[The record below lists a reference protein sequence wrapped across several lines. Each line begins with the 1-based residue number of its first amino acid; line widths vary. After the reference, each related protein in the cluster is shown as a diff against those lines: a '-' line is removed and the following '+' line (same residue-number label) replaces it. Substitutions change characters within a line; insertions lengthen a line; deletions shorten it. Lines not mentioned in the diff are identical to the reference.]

1 MKEWD
6 IMRTHVV
13 LPDKLIE
20 DVDKLVG
27 KRNRSRF
34 ISEVVEE
41 RLRREGLRRAIEK
54 GAGILSD
61 EDYPEWSTTEKI
73 AEWLRDLRETPSIR
87 GEKL

>member
-6 IMRTHVV
+6 TMRTHVV

-41 RLRREGLRRAIEK
+41 RLRRERLRRAIEK

-61 EDYPEWSTTEKI
+61 EDYPEWSTPEKI

-87 GEKL
+87 GEDL

>member
-1 MKEWD
+1 
-6 IMRTHVV
+6 MRTHVV

-34 ISEVVEE
+34 ISAVVEE
-41 RLRREGLRRAIEK
+41 RLRRERLRRAIEE

-61 EDYPEWSTTEKI
+61 EDYPEWSTPEKI

-87 GEKL
+87 GENV